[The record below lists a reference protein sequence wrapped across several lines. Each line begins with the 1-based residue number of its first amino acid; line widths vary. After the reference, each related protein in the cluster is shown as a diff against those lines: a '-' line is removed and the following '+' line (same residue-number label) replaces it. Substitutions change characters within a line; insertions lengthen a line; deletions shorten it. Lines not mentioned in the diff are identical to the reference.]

1 MSIERIDGCIGCD
14 TCVATCQKDVL
25 RMNTHGHRSEICRAD
40 DGSTRLVKH
49 PIRRG

>member
-1 MSIERIDGCIGCD
+1 MGIERIDGCIGRG
-14 TCVATCQKDVL
+14 TCVATCPMDVL
-25 RMNTHGHRSEICRAD
+25 RLETRERRSEIRRAD